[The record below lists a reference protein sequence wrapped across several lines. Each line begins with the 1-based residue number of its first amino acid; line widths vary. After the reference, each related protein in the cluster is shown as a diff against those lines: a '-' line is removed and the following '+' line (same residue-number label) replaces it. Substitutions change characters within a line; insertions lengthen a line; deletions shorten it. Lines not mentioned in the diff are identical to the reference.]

1 MHRTQ
6 DLALA
11 RLRQVAGRW
20 SAHEPPDLRTRGI
33 DATGDGLPDGPN
45 PGDAPESGG
54 SADRAWPT
62 GQLWIR
68 ILGVIVGL
76 AVIGTAGV
84 LAISWPRQT
93 GSIVGVSLPS
103 PVAEPL
109 PGNVGAAPM
118 APDRSPPATVPP
130 DASLLVHID
139 GKVAHPGV
147 FRLPAGSRVQ
157 DAVEAAG
164 GLRRGGDVGG
174 TNLARPLVDGERI
187 DVGAVADV
195 PGAGGTQPA
204 GAQPVD
210 LNLASA
216 EQLDSLPGI
225 GPVTAAKI
233 LAWRAANGR
242 FTVVDELVE
251 VPGIGPATLAEL
263 RPHVRV

>member
-1 MHRTQ
+1 M
-6 DLALA
+6 
-11 RLRQVAGRW
+11 V
-20 SAHEPPDLRTRGI
+20 TRGLG
-33 DATGDGLPDGPN
+33 ATGDGLPDGVN
-45 PGDAPESGG
+45 PGDAPDSGG
-54 SADRAWPT
+54 SPADRAWPT
-62 GQLWIR
+62 GGLWLR
-68 ILGVIVGL
+68 IVGVLVGL
-76 AVIGTAGV
+76 AVVGTACV
-84 LAISWPRQT
+84 LAISWPRPT
-93 GSIVGVSLPS
+93 GSVVGVSLPS

-109 PGNVGAAPM
+109 PGSVGAAST
-118 APDRSPPATVPP
+118 APAPSPRATNPP
-130 DASLLVHID
+130 DVSLLVHID
-139 GKVAHPGV
+139 GEVAHPGV

-164 GLRRGGDVGG
+164 GLRRGGDVGA

-187 DVGAVADV
+187 DVGAAADL

-204 GAQPVD
+204 GGAPVD
-210 LNLASA
+210 LNLATA